1 MENNMRMRPT
11 PVSWHLSHACV
22 WHTWRCADVRRR
34 TGQQKSVRATL
45 SVVTLSVVHTVVA
58 NTSVRNPKKT
68 LSRKNSS
75 ERKMNIHHFMTIL
88 TKKILQFVV
97 WVRWV
102 YVQNPFQN
110 SQTFIVPCPFLSF
123 LLVLVP
129 SIGFSS
135 IIGSGGFSV
144 SEACV
149 TERPTFLIS
158 WFSMMPLYG
167 LFPIVQDQDGTCWAS
182 WGSSR
187 HFICGFRPA
196 SSIHANNGPLL
207 ISTCPVAGWIFSLT
221 ECEAFAPPSPWIPKT
236 INVIH
241 RSGGSGNALHELLDY
256 LEAIKNRHFVHI
268 LDDISGNGM
277 LRLWRLSI
285 MLENS
290 WIFCM
295 YCLSL

>member
-1 MENNMRMRPT
+1 MYRIPFKIHR
-11 PVSWHLSHACV
+11 LSSFH
-22 WHTWRCADVRRR
+22 VRFN
-34 TGQQKSVRATL
+34 L
-45 SVVTLSVVHTVVA
+45 SCWYLFHQLAFHQSLVVEA
-58 NTSVRNPKKT
+58 
-68 LSRKNSS
+68 SR
-75 ERKMNIHHFMTIL
+75 F
-88 TKKILQFVV
+88 
-97 WVRWV
+97 
-102 YVQNPFQN
+102 P
-110 SQTFIVPCPFLSF
+110 
-123 LLVLVP
+123 
-129 SIGFSS
+129 
-135 IIGSGGFSV
+135 
-144 SEACV
+144 EACV

-256 LEAIKNRHFVHI
+256 LEAIKNRHFCTYSWWH
-268 LDDISGNGM
+268 
-277 LRLWRLSI
+277 LW
-285 MLENS
+285 
-290 WIFCM
+290 
-295 YCLSL
+295 